1 MKKERMEKIGKNFL
15 EEDLLKDLPVASS
28 KSRDDDED
36 EDDTPIYKSNPAS
49 SNTPALDSFSR
60 DLTDLASKGK
70 LDPIVGRD
78 SEIERVSQIL
88 ARRKKNNPV
97 LIGDPGVG
105 KSAIAEGLALRI
117 IQRKVSRNL
126 LNKRVV
132 SLDMGSIV
140 AGTKYRGQFE
150 ERMKAIIEELK
161 KNPDVIVFIDELH
174 TLVGAGGSSGSLDA
188 SNMVKPALARGEFQ
202 CVGATTLNEYRQYI
216 EKDGALERRFQK
228 VLVEP
233 PTVEETIIILNNIKS
248 KYEEHHNVE
257 YTDDAI
263 LNCVKLTE
271 RYITDRN
278 FPDKALDALDEAGSR
293 SQLTQ
298 VKVPD
303 SLVAHEKNLEKAT
316 EEKKLCVK
324 KQDYEGAAK
333 FRDLERKIRANIEA
347 ETEIWEKKLKEKR
360 KIVDGEKVAEVVSM
374 MTGIPLQK
382 ISQNETEKLASMGG
396 TLKTRVIG
404 QDEAVEKITKAILR
418 NRIGLKDPNRPIGSF
433 IFLGPTGVGKTQLAK
448 ELAKFVFGDSD
459 AMIRVD
465 MSEYMEKFNSTK
477 LIGAPPGY
485 VGHEEGGQLTEKVRR
500 KPYSVVLFDEIE
512 KAHPDIFNTLLQIL
526 DEGMITDGLG
536 RKINFKN
543 CLIILTS
550 NVGQRK
556 AAEFG
561 GGVGFGAQ
569 REEVREKESKNTI
582 KKELEK
588 MFPPEFINRLDEI
601 IYFNSLSQD
610 DLIKIIDVEL
620 KKMTPRFEEIG
631 YKITITKDLKE
642 KIAEKG
648 YDPKFG
654 ARPLKRLLQ
663 KYIEDTIAELVVLK
677 KVSEGSKITL
687 SFDPK
692 KEEGEEPPVK
702 VKIINPKTEE

>member
-1 MKKERMEKIGKNFL
+1 
-15 EEDLLKDLPVASS
+15 
-28 KSRDDDED
+28 
-36 EDDTPIYKSNPAS
+36 
-49 SNTPALDSFSR
+49 
-60 DLTDLASKGK
+60 
-70 LDPIVGRD
+70 
-78 SEIERVSQIL
+78 
-88 ARRKKNNPV
+88 
-97 LIGDPGVG
+97 
-105 KSAIAEGLALRI
+105 
-117 IQRKVSRNL
+117 
-126 LNKRVV
+126 
-132 SLDMGSIV
+132 MGSIV

-631 YKITITKDLKE
+631 YKIIITKDLKE

-654 ARPLKRLLQ
+654 ARPLKRILQ

>member
-1 MKKERMEKIGKNFL
+1 MEKIENSFL
-15 EEDLLKDLPVASS
+15 RKDQFTDLPVGSAR
-28 KSRDDDED
+28 SRDDDDDDD
-36 EDDTPIYKSNPAS
+36 ETPIYKSGPAS
-49 SNTPALDSFSR
+49 TSNTPALDSFSR
-60 DLTDLASKGK
+60 DLTDLANKGK

-97 LIGDPGVG
+97 LIGEPGVG

-233 PTVEETIIILNNIKS
+233 PTADETITILNNIKS

-257 YTDDAI
+257 YTEDAI

-303 SLVAHEKNLEKAT
+303 TLVAHEKSLEKAT

-333 FRDLERKIRANIEA
+333 FRDIERKIRATIEV
-347 ETEIWEKKLKEKR
+347 ETEAWEKKLREKK

-382 ISQNETEKLASMGG
+382 ISQNENEKLATMAE
-396 TLKTRVIG
+396 TLRSRVIG
-404 QDEAVEKITKAILR
+404 QDEAVERITKAILR

-448 ELAKFVFGDSD
+448 ELAKLVFGDSD

-465 MSEYMEKFNSTK
+465 MSEYMEKFNSTR

-526 DEGMITDGLG
+526 DEGSITDGLG

-556 AAEFG
+556 AVEFG
-561 GGVGFGAQ
+561 GGVGFGSQ
-569 REEVREKESKNTI
+569 NQDIKEKETKNTI
-582 KKELEK
+582 RKELEK

-610 DLIKIIDVEL
+610 DLIKIIDVEI

-631 YKITITKDLKE
+631 YKIIISKDLKE
-642 KIAEKG
+642 NIAEKG

-654 ARPLKRLLQ
+654 ARPLRRLLQ
-663 KYIEDTIAELVVLK
+663 KYVEDTIAELVVSK
-677 KVSEGSKITL
+677 KVENGSRITL

-692 KEEGEEPPVK
+692 KDAEIEPPVK
-702 VKIINPKTEE
+702 VKIINPKPGDQI

>member
-1 MKKERMEKIGKNFL
+1 MKRENPIEIFPKILNG
-15 EEDLLKDLPVASS
+15 AMGM
-28 KSRDDDED
+28 DDDD
-36 EDDTPIYKSNPAS
+36 DDRDDTPIYRSNPTS

-60 DLTDLASKGK
+60 DLTTLAAEGK

-117 IQRKVSRNL
+117 VQRKVSRNL

-228 VLVEP
+228 VLIEP
-233 PTVEETIIILNNIKS
+233 PTTEETITILNNIKS

-257 YTDDAI
+257 YTEDAI
-263 LNCVKLTE
+263 INCVKLTE

-303 SLVAHEKNLEKAT
+303 ALIALEKSL
-316 EEKKLCVK
+316 EKTTADKKDCVAR
-324 KQDYEGAAK
+324 QDYEGAAK
-333 FRDLERKIRANIEA
+333 FRDLERKIKVSIEM
-347 ETEIWEKKLKEKR
+347 ETEVWEKKIKEKR

-382 ISQNETEKLASMGG
+382 ISQNENDKLAVMAD
-396 TLKTRVIG
+396 TLKSRVIG
-404 QDEAVEKITKAILR
+404 QNEAVEKITKAILR

-433 IFLGPTGVGKTQLAK
+433 VFLGPTGVGKTQLAK
-448 ELAKFVFGDSD
+448 ELAKLIFGDAD

-526 DEGMITDGLG
+526 DEGTITDGLG

-569 REEVREKESKNTI
+569 REDVREKETKNTI
-582 KKELEK
+582 RKELEK

-601 IYFNSLSQD
+601 IYFNSLTQE
-610 DLIKIIDVEL
+610 DLIKIIDVEI

-631 YKITITKDLKE
+631 YKLTITKDLKE

-654 ARPLKRLLQ
+654 ARPLRRLLQ
-663 KYIEDTIAELVVLK
+663 KYVEDTIAELVVSK
-677 KVSEGSKITL
+677 KVEIGSKITL

-692 KEEGEEPPVK
+692 KDEESEPPVK
-702 VKIINPKTEE
+702 VKIVNPKSEE